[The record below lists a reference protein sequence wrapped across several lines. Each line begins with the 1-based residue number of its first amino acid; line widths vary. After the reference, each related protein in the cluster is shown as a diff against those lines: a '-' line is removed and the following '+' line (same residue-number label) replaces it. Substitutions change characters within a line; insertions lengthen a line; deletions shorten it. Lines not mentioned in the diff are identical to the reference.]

1 MTARHLRI
9 NCSLQDASNRL
20 KHIFDLCRPILK
32 INGEHMNINIQ
43 ARGFELTEGLREHTQ
58 RRLKGAFDWA
68 SDEVNTIHVRFSD
81 INGPRGGNDKR
92 CLIHIPIPGK
102 TDVVVQDVESDL
114 YLAIDKAADRMERVL
129 ARKLAKAKLISR
141 ERFTPDD
148 ELASDQRAKDGD
160 DGIFPFQH
168 IH

>member
-1 MTARHLRI
+1 
-9 NCSLQDASNRL
+9 LQ
-20 KHIFDLCRPILK
+20 
-32 INGEHMNINIQ
+32 
-43 ARGFELTEGLREHTQ
+43 
-58 RRLKGAFDWA
+58 GAFDWA

-102 TDVVVQDVESDL
+102 SDVVVQDVESDL
-114 YLAIDKAADRMERVL
+114 YVAIDKATDRMERVL
-129 ARKLAKAKLISR
+129 TRKLSKARLISR
-141 ERFTPDD
+141 ERLTNVQEAEKISDGTD
-148 ELASDQRAKDGD
+148 ED